1 VLRQNEPESLGGLL
15 GLVLSFPCIYTHRS
29 APSSP
34 HLLSLSCASRERVD
48 KKGRKL
54 SPQPISPLPPEART
68 KAEPGCSSSERL
80 GRGLR
85 LTKTLARDRPSD
97 VRSPSPLVNIM
108 DAGIRRDPRPVPRR
122 DPRAIVVRSPPRPC
136 RWSPVESLC
145 FTTVSKSG
153 FFTMVVAPDSRRI
166 VHSIGRGCFNHGAI
180 SLGVCAAGITIGCGK
195 KNGGALDGIC
205 AARIRLGYRLVPV
218 VVWHRDRIQR
228 T

>member
-1 VLRQNEPESLGGLL
+1 V
-15 GLVLSFPCIYTHRS
+15 
-29 APSSP
+29 
-34 HLLSLSCASRERVD
+34 
-48 KKGRKL
+48 
-54 SPQPISPLPPEART
+54 
-68 KAEPGCSSSERL
+68 
-80 GRGLR
+80 R
-85 LTKTLARDRPSD
+85 LTKTLARDRASN
-97 VRSPSPLVNIM
+97 VRSPSPLVNITNT
-108 DAGIRRDPRPVPRR
+108 GIRRDPRPVPQW
-122 DPRAIVVRSPPRPC
+122 DPRAIVIRSPPQRC

-145 FTTVSKSG
+145 CTAVSKSG
-153 FFTMVVAPDSRRI
+153 SFTMVVAPDSHRI